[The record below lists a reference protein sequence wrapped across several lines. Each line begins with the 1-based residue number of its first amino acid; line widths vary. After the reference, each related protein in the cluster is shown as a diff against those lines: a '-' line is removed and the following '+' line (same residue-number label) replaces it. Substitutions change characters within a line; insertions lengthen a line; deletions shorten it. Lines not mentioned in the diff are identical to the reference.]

1 MREIR
6 TSGCA
11 SSEGWRVQREKN
23 PAGARVRGSV
33 AWMAGRSESDDLKP
47 IDKALFRRVS
57 ESPGRNESERTGG
70 PERAKPR
77 RPSPQPEGRRQ
88 HEPAQT
94 DRSDGTLRRGGS
106 DSTVTRT
113 RRATGEALLVPPRN
127 RRSQVGPI
135 TGGPGKWAEDERVAE
150 GFVVARKRGNARG
163 AKGPCCM
170 QFLRQH
176 GRQGRNDKAAH
187 QSARPETEDRRQG
200 EGREVP

>member
-1 MREIR
+1 MQETC

-11 SSEGWRVQREKN
+11 SSEGWRVQREMN

-70 PERAKPR
+70 PERAKPW

-113 RRATGEALLVPPRN
+113 RRATGEALLVPQRN

-135 TGGPGKWAEDERVAE
+135 TGEPGKWAEDERVE
-150 GFVVARKRGNARG
+150 DGPVVARKRGNARG
-163 AKGPCCM
+163 ARGPCCT
-170 QFLRQH
+170 
-176 GRQGRNDKAAH
+176 AIP
-187 QSARPETEDRRQG
+187 SAT
-200 EGREVP
+200 REAGVT